1 MVNVE
6 SNVLF
11 QNLRDA
17 VEASITDRDLKTR
30 LVHQVD
36 QMEAAAGTSG
46 FAAEYKDF
54 IGLAADHMTV
64 FTPFLPALTQF
75 LT

>member
-1 MVNVE
+1 MNCVFPR
-6 SNVLF
+6 L
-11 QNLRDA
+11 LRRPQET
-17 VEASITDRDLKTR
+17 EASITDRDLKTR

>member
-1 MVNVE
+1 
-6 SNVLF
+6 
-11 QNLRDA
+11 
-17 VEASITDRDLKTR
+17 
-30 LVHQVD
+30 
-36 QMEAAAGTSG
+36 MEAAAVTSG

-54 IGLAADHMTV
+54 VGLAADHMTV